1 MMRKNFGT
9 RITRGVLCA
18 GVCAL
23 AIGGG
28 SVLASYASTTED
40 TAQEARM
47 ENPPENDGSV
57 MAKITAVDDDTL
69 TVVLSEQKGHG
80 NGTQEDG
87 SQPAEGETPPA
98 RPEGDSQWTEGETP
112 PAKPEGE
119 NQLAE
124 GETPPERPE
133 GEAGQMNGMQME
145 FNGEATTLTLT
156 DDTVITKGMDKETG
170 SVSDLAADSV
180 VRLVL
185 DGTTVVSIDIMQ

>member
-1 MMRKNFGT
+1 MRKNFGT
-9 RITRGVLCA
+9 KIARGVLCA

-28 SVLASYASTTED
+28 SMLASYASTTET

-69 TVVLSEQKGHG
+69 TVLLSEQKGHG
-80 NGTQEDG
+80 AGRQEDG
-87 SQPAEGETPPA
+87 SQPAEGETPPENL
-98 RPEGDSQWTEGETP
+98 EGKSQPAEGETP

-119 NQLAE
+119 SQLAE

-133 GEAGQMNGMQME
+133 VESDQTNERQME
-145 FNGEATTLTLT
+145 FNGETATLTLT
-156 DDTVITKGMDKETG
+156 DDTVITKGMDKETA

-180 VRLVL
+180 VRMVL